1 MSQYTSQEGWR
12 KALLPQSSIIED
24 AIKVLNDCGLRIVM
38 VVDDYFQLVGTISDG
53 DIRRGLLRGLTL
65 NSPTEQ
71 VVNKE
76 SITVSPGMEREL
88 VVDLMKVN
96 KIQQIPIID
105 NSKKVIGLHLLDEID
120 SVDLKE
126 NKFVIMA
133 GGKGS
138 RLHPQTKNCPKP
150 MLHVAGRPILEHIIK
165 RASLEGFCDF
175 LIAVNYLGEMIE
187 DYFGDGSNFGVNIA
201 YLKENSPMGTA
212 GALSLIDPLPTEAFV
227 VSNGD
232 VITDIKYAE
241 LLDFHLKHKAHGSMA
256 IRPDE
261 WQNPFGVVEIE
272 GIRIVG
278 YEEKPITRSYS
289 NAGVYVID
297 PSKLSLLR
305 KNQFYNMPDL
315 FNLIQESNGLT
326 IAYPIHE
333 KWIDVG
339 RPNDLLQAQRD
350 IK

>member
-1 MSQYTSQEGWR
+1 VSQYTSQEGWR

>member
-1 MSQYTSQEGWR
+1 
-12 KALLPQSSIIED
+12 
-24 AIKVLNDCGLRIVM
+24 
-38 VVDDYFQLVGTISDG
+38 
-53 DIRRGLLRGLTL
+53 
-65 NSPTEQ
+65 
-71 VVNKE
+71 
-76 SITVSPGMEREL
+76 MEREL
-88 VVDLMKVN
+88 VLELMKAN

-105 NSKKVIGLHLLDEID
+105 NSQKVIGLHLWDELDSIN
-120 SVDLKE
+120 LKD

-150 MLHVAGRPILEHIIK
+150 MLHVSGRPILEHIIK

-175 LIAVNYLGEMIE
+175 LIAINYLGEMIE

-201 YLKENSPMGTA
+201 YLKEDSPMGTA
-212 GALSLIDPLPTEAFV
+212 GALSLIDPQPAEAFV
-227 VSNGD
+227 VTNGD
-232 VITDIKYAE
+232 VITDIKYGD
-241 LLDFHLKHKAHGSMA
+241 LLDFHLKHKADGSMA
-256 IRPDE
+256 IRLDE

-272 GIRIVG
+272 GIRIIG
-278 YEEKPITRSYS
+278 YEEKPITRNYT

-297 PSKLSLLR
+297 PLKLSLLR

-326 IAYPIHE
+326 IAYPMHE

-339 RPNDLLQAQRD
+339 RPDDLLQAQRD

>member
-1 MSQYTSQEGWR
+1 MTIHIPPKGWE

-24 AIKVLNDCGLRIVM
+24 AIKVLNDCGLRIVL
-38 VVDDYFQLVGTISDG
+38 VIDDFFHLVGTISDG

-65 NSPTEQ
+65 SSSIEQ
-71 VVNKE
+71 IVNE
-76 SITVSPGMEREL
+76 RSITVLPGLERES
-88 VVDLMKVN
+88 VKELMKTN
-96 KIQQIPIID
+96 RIQQIPIVD
-105 NSKKVIGLHLLDEID
+105 SNQKVIGLHLWDEPD
-120 SVDLKE
+120 SVNLKE

-165 RASLEGFCDF
+165 RASLEGFHNF
-175 LIAVNYLGEMIE
+175 LIAINYLGEIIE
-187 DYFGDGSNFGVNIA
+187 DYFGNGSNFGVNIE
-201 YLKENSPMGTA
+201 YLREDLPMGTA
-212 GALSLIDPLPTEAFV
+212 GALSLIDPQPTEAFV
-227 VSNGD
+227 VTNGD
-232 VITDIKYAE
+232 VITDIKYGD
-241 LLDFHLKHKAHGSMA
+241 LLDFHLKHKADGSMA
-256 IRPDE
+256 IRLDE

-272 GIRIVG
+272 GIRIIG
-278 YEEKPITRSYS
+278 YEEKPITRNYT

-297 PSKLSLLR
+297 PLKLSLLR

-326 IAYPIHE
+326 IAYPMHE

-339 RPNDLLQAQRD
+339 RPDDLLQAQRD

>member
-1 MSQYTSQEGWR
+1 VSKYVSQEGWE

-24 AIKVLNDCGLRIVM
+24 AIKVLNDSGLRIVM
-38 VVDDYFQLVGTISDG
+38 VIDDYFQLVGTISDG
-53 DIRRGLLRGLTL
+53 DIRRGLLKGLTL
-65 NSPTEQ
+65 SSPIEQ

-76 SITVSPGMEREL
+76 SITVSPGMGREL
-88 VVDLMKVN
+88 VLELMKAN
-96 KIQQIPIID
+96 KVQQIPIID
-105 NSKKVIGLHLLDEID
+105 SSQKVIGLHLWDELD
-120 SVDLKE
+120 SVNLKE

-150 MLHVAGRPILEHIIK
+150 MLHVSGRPILEHIIK

-175 LIAVNYLGEMIE
+175 LIAINYLGEMIE

-201 YLKENSPMGTA
+201 YLKEDSPMGTA
-212 GALSLIDPLPTEAFV
+212 GALSLIDPQPAEAFV
-227 VSNGD
+227 VTNGD
-232 VITDIKYAE
+232 VITDIKYGD
-241 LLDFHLKHKAHGSMA
+241 LLDFHLKHKADGSMA
-256 IRPDE
+256 IRLDE

-272 GIRIVG
+272 GIRIIG
-278 YEEKPITRSYS
+278 YEEKPITRNYT

-297 PSKLSLLR
+297 PLKLSLLR

-326 IAYPIHE
+326 IAYPMHE

-339 RPNDLLQAQRD
+339 RPDDLLQAQRD

>member
-1 MSQYTSQEGWR
+1 VSKYISQEGWE

-24 AIKVLNDCGLRIVM
+24 AIKVLNDSGLRIVI
-38 VVDDYFQLVGTISDG
+38 VIDDYSQLVGTISDG
-53 DIRRGLLRGLTL
+53 DIRRGLLKGLTL
-65 NSPTEQ
+65 SSSIEQ

-88 VVDLMKVN
+88 VLELMKAN

-105 NSKKVIGLHLLDEID
+105 NSQKVIGLHLWDELDSIN
-120 SVDLKE
+120 LKD

-150 MLHVAGRPILEHIIK
+150 MLHVSGRPILEHIIK

-175 LIAVNYLGEMIE
+175 LIAINYLGEMIE

-201 YLKENSPMGTA
+201 YLKEDSPMGTA
-212 GALSLIDPLPTEAFV
+212 GALSLIDPQPAEAFV
-227 VSNGD
+227 VTNGD
-232 VITDIKYAE
+232 VITDIKYGD
-241 LLDFHLKHKAHGSMA
+241 LLDFHLKHKADGSMA
-256 IRPDE
+256 IRLDE

-272 GIRIVG
+272 GIRIIG
-278 YEEKPITRSYS
+278 YEEKPITRNYT

-297 PSKLSLLR
+297 PLKLSLLR

-326 IAYPIHE
+326 IAYPMHE

-339 RPNDLLQAQRD
+339 RPDDLLQAQRD

>member
-1 MSQYTSQEGWR
+1 MSKNIPQESWR

-24 AIKVLNDCGLRIVM
+24 AIKVLNDCGLRLVM
-38 VVDDYFQLVGTISDG
+38 VIDDYFQLVGTISDG
-53 DIRRGLLRGLTL
+53 DIRRGLLKGLTL
-65 NSPTEQ
+65 SSSIDQ
-71 VVNKE
+71 VLNKE
-76 SITVSPGMEREL
+76 SITASLGMEREL
-88 VVDLMKVN
+88 VLELMKAN

-105 NSKKVIGLHLLDEID
+105 HSKKVIGLHVWDELD
-120 SVDLKE
+120 SVNLKE

-175 LIAVNYLGEMIE
+175 LIAINYLGEMIE

-201 YLKENSPMGTA
+201 YLKEDSPIGTA
-212 GALSLIDPLPTEAFV
+212 GALSLIHPKPAEPIV
-227 VSNGD
+227 VTNGD
-232 VITDIKYAE
+232 IMTDIKYAD
-241 LLDFHLKHKAHGSMA
+241 LLDFHVKHKADGSMA

-272 GIRIVG
+272 GIRIIG

-297 PSKLSLLR
+297 SSVLSLLQ
-305 KNQFYNMPDL
+305 KNHFYNMPDL
-315 FNLIQESNGLT
+315 FSLIQESNGLT

-339 RPNDLLQAQRD
+339 RPDDLLQAQRD